1 MSLRL
6 LLALS
11 GSLEILAGLLAP
23 IQSGTGGIV
32 SVRSTSGLDRSSP
45 DAALRRRGVRAGAT
59 CMKACDDVQS
69 PSGLAVSIWVTICK
83 VPAAAVII
91 WTATGSAPGGL
102 LLWKTGIV
110 HSGFGVL
117 FLAVLAGTK
126 R

>member
-1 MSLRL
+1 
-6 LLALS
+6 
-11 GSLEILAGLLAP
+11 
-23 IQSGTGGIV
+23 
-32 SVRSTSGLDRSSP
+32 
-45 DAALRRRGVRAGAT
+45 
-59 CMKACDDVQS
+59 MKARYDVRGPAS
-69 PSGLAVSIWVTICK
+69 LAVSIWVTTYK

>member
-45 DAALRRRGVRAGAT
+45 DAALRRGGVHAGAT

-69 PSGLAVSIWVTICK
+69 P
-83 VPAAAVII
+83 
-91 WTATGSAPGGL
+91 
-102 LLWKTGIV
+102 
-110 HSGFGVL
+110 
-117 FLAVLAGTK
+117 AG
-126 R
+126 RQ